1 MWMAEELQILD
12 LSSDLANHVQVL
24 DLLPVEDLDG
34 NLVASQLVEA
44 YFDLA
49 KGSDAKG
56 LTQDV
61 MTNLDLEKILR
72 TKRIKNR

>member
-1 MWMAEELQILD
+1 MWMAEELQVLD
-12 LSSDLANHVQVL
+12 LSPDLANHVQVL

-44 YFDLA
+44 HFDLA
-49 KGSDAKG
+49 KGPNAKS

-61 MTNLDLEKILR
+61 MTNLDL
-72 TKRIKNR
+72 KNKKNYR

>member
-12 LSSDLANHVQVL
+12 LSPDLAHHVQVL

-34 NLVASQLVEA
+34 NLVPSQLVKA
-44 YFDLA
+44 DFDLA
-49 KGSDAKG
+49 EGPYAKG

-61 MTNLDLEKILR
+61 MTNLDL
-72 TKRIKNR
+72 KNKKN